1 MKEKKEKKNIPAQK
15 AFKHNCKSMSIVQFC
30 LSSMNKLLVGR
41 WYTKPAQTTS
51 AMQAKGTESTLTFNP
66 FNSHIS
72 HILFPCNLYGSHEKN
87 LLLDK
92 T

>member
-15 AFKHNCKSMSIVQFC
+15 AFKYNCKSMSIVQFC
-30 LSSMNKLLVGR
+30 LSCMNKTFGGQMVH
-41 WYTKPAQTTS
+41 KPAQTTS

-72 HILFPCNLYGSHEKN
+72 HILFPMQSLWFS
-87 LLLDK
+87 
-92 T
+92 